1 MKPVFRTLVRAL
13 ALTAIV
19 AALAGKTMY
28 AQTPESTIITNTA
41 TVSWTDAN
49 SNPYTP
55 VNASVA
61 VTVGFQ
67 AGVDVIARA
76 AVVTPASPSSG
87 NSILFDI
94 KNIGNGDDSVAVDS
108 SFTTAGVITVT
119 GWRLNGAPH
128 ADLTALNLALS
139 GTLIAQGDSVLVEM
153 EYDVNAGQGGQSV
166 DYTILANSLRTPA
179 TTDSDVTTISPPA
192 GYAVDVTPDPA
203 ADRLQIPGSYTVTF
217 TVENTGNL
225 SEDFDLTASNVGLP
239 QNFITIVSVDGVPG
253 PTTTITL
260 ASGATQ
266 DIDVVYSIPGAEAA
280 GSIDSLSFIAS
291 SVAQPATLD
300 ESLMQVEVLRA
311 VMTISKA
318 VFEDDQVTPIAGT
331 VLPGQFMQYRITVT
345 NAGVVD
351 ASSIH
356 VDDLLPAEV
365 TYDSNTPDAAGW
377 TITNAGNDVDADL
390 AGTLAPAASRFF
402 WIRVQI
408 N

>member
-1 MKPVFRTLVRAL
+1 MKPVFRTMVRAL

-28 AQTPESTIITNTA
+28 AQTPENTIITNMA

-55 VNASVA
+55 VNASVD

-67 AGVDVIARA
+67 AGVDAIARA
-76 AVVTPASPSSG
+76 AVVTPASPSTG
-87 NSILFDI
+87 NAILFDI
-94 KNIGNGDDSVAVDS
+94 KNIGNGDDSVAVDT
-108 SFTTAGVITVT
+108 SFTTAGVIAVT
-119 GWRLNGAPH
+119 GWRLNGTPH

-166 DYTILANSLRTPA
+166 DYTLLANSRRTPA
-179 TTDSDVTTISPPA
+179 TTDSDVTAISPPEA
-192 GYAVDVTPDPA
+192 YAVDVTPDPA
-203 ADRLQIPGSYTVTF
+203 PDRQQIPGSYTVTF
-217 TVENTGNL
+217 TVQNTGNS
-225 SEDFDLTASNVGLP
+225 SEDFDLLASNVALP

-253 PTTTITL
+253 PSTTITL
-260 ASGATQ
+260 ASGASQ
-266 DIDVVYSIPGAEAA
+266 DVDVIYSIPGATPA
-280 GSIDSLSFIAS
+280 GEIDSLSFLAS
-291 SVAQPATLD
+291 SVAQPATQD
-300 ESLMQVEVLRA
+300 EALMQVEVLRA
-311 VMTISKA
+311 VVTITKE
-318 VFEDDQVTPIAGT
+318 VFEDDQATPAVT
-331 VLPGQFMQYRITVT
+331 VLPGQFIQYRITVENT
-345 NAGVVD
+345 GAVD
-351 ASSIH
+351 ASSVH

-365 TYDSNTPDAAGW
+365 AYDSNTPDAGGW
-377 TITNAGNDVDADL
+377 TITNVGNDVDADL